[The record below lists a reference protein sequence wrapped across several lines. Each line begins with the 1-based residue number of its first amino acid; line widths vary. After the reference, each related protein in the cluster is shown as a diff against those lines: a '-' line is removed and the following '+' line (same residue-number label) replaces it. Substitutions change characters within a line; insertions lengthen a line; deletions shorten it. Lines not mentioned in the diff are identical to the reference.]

1 MPLNIELRPHEKIFI
16 NGAVIANGADRARIS
31 LLNDAAILREK
42 DILTEEKA
50 DTPCKRVY
58 LAIQLMYM
66 DPASR
71 AKYQIYYE
79 QLTAHVRER
88 MPDTTSHIAEIDADL
103 ATGHLYQA
111 MRTARKLIDRE
122 QEFLNHAPQPL

>member
-79 QLTAHVRER
+79 QLTAQVRER
-88 MPDTTSHIAEIDADL
+88 IPDTTSHIAEIDADL